1 MYMNNEEPKTI
12 QECLEWLKK
21 GCKLLT
27 DECNYPEDYS
37 VFNSPATEEELKDFE
52 SYLKFPLPYAYREFL
67 KFSNGA
73 RIMGQDIYGLDM
85 FSANDDFVPDGY
97 LAISSIEGTTE
108 RLAIS
113 EDDGEIYSFWDLH
126 GSITHFEHEMFSLLE
141 LCDDKIQE
149 YKDEKEREERRK
161 AGVTE
166 EQELAELYAQI
177 MAERKRIDE
186 EKKLKMRK

>member
-1 MYMNNEEPKTI
+1 MYVNNEEPKTI

-27 DECNYPEDYS
+27 DECNYPKNYS
-37 VFNSPATEEELKDFE
+37 AFNSPATEEELKDFE

-85 FSANDDFVPDGY
+85 FGTNDDFVPDGY
-97 LAISSIEGTTE
+97 LAIGSTEVTTE

-113 EDDGEIYSFWDLH
+113 EDDGEIYSFWDLN
-126 GSITHFEHEMFSLLE
+126 GSITDFEHEMFSLLE

-161 AGVTE
+161 AGITQ
-166 EQELAELYAQI
+166 EQELQELYAQI
-177 MAERKRIDE
+177 KAERKRIDE